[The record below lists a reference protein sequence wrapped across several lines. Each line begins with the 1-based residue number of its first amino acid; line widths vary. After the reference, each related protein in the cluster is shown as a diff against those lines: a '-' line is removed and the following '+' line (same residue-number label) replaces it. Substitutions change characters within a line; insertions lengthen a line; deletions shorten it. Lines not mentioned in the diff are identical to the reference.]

1 VVRRAV
7 ENVQVSKQVHF
18 VITVDLSE
26 GVPFIDDETYSAR
39 FSKSEEVWNT
49 ETSEWEDYGEEM
61 ELYYRALE
69 ILNTVP
75 LAKD

>member
-1 VVRRAV
+1 M
-7 ENVQVSKQVHF
+7 SKQVHF
-18 VITVDLSE
+18 VVTVDLSE

-39 FSKSEEVWNT
+39 FSKGEEVWDT
-49 ETSEWEDYGEEM
+49 ETSEWEEYGEEM
-61 ELYYRALE
+61 ELYYQALE